1 MPGPVHDVVFR
12 LLKLTM
18 DVRRTEVT
26 IVYVVKIFFWF
37 RYLVLLCSPLCFVSD
52 FGTSHQQRPATHSR
66 YHDFVTSSLDI
77 YLPST

>member
-1 MPGPVHDVVFR
+1 MHDVFFR

-26 IVYVVKIFFWF
+26 VVLCCEDFFWF

-52 FGTSHQQRPATHSR
+52 FGTSHQQRTTATHSR
-66 YHDFVTSSLDI
+66 YQFVTKLVRHLFAFDLI
-77 YLPST
+77 